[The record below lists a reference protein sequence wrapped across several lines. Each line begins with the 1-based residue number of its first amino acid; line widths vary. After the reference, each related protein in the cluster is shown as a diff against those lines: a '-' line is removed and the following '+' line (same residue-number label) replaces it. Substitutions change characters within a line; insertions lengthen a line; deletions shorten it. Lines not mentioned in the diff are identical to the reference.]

1 MSNELNRKIS
11 VSLVFFWMFISILKL
26 IFFKTDTT
34 RLGLEVFTVDLFFWG
49 LSLLIILN
57 YTILVGTVIPKKVFV
72 VLAFLFGASIAF
84 NYKIAT
90 IVYLLVLWIS
100 IAKLISRKDF
110 EKIYLVS
117 YVFCFVYI
125 VFSVALNGQNYF
137 YDNRYGYI
145 PSFGFLNPNSFAQF
159 ITIFYIFLARKFIY
173 SILLSFFLYI
183 SFKDVIFSRSFYFIL
198 MLQPLLFLIFNF
210 IPQKAFSLI
219 PVFVFIFSLIL
230 ALSLTSEYGALLDS
244 MFSGRG
250 YYSSL
255 LLGELDSVGKII
267 FGVIDNVDDIPVD
280 ISFVSVLYNYGL
292 CVVLII
298 LYLYGKGLNIIY
310 AKKETGLN
318 VIIISFF
325 AYCLV
330 ENTLVSYFLNFTLY
344 YIFSVLFVRSSK
356 NNFSN
361 NG

>member
-11 VSLVFFWMFISILKL
+11 VSLVFFWMLISILKL

-34 RLGLEVFTVDLFFWG
+34 RLGLQVFTVDLLFWG

-57 YTILVGTVIPKKVFV
+57 YTIIVSTIIPKKVFAI
-72 VLAFLFGASIAF
+72 LTFLFGASIVF

-90 IVYLLVLWIS
+90 MVYLLVLWFS

-110 EKIYLVS
+110 EKIYLAA
-117 YVFCFVYI
+117 YMFCFVYI
-125 VFSVALNGQNYF
+125 IFYIALNGQNYF

-159 ITIFYIFLARKFIY
+159 ITIFYIFIARKFLH
-173 SILLSFFLYI
+173 SILLSIFLYI
-183 SFKDVIFSRSFYFIL
+183 CFKDVIFSRTFYFIL
-198 MLQPLLFLIFNF
+198 MLQPLLFLTLKF
-210 IPQKAFSLI
+210 IPKKAFTLI
-219 PVFVFIFSLIL
+219 PVFVFILSLIL
-230 ALSLTSEYGALLDS
+230 VFSLTSEYGALVDS
-244 MFSGRG
+244 IFSGRG

-255 LLGELDSVGKII
+255 LLAELDSGSKII

-298 LYLYGKGLNIIY
+298 LYLYSKGLNVIY
-310 AKKETGLN
+310 AEKETGLN

-344 YIFSVLFVRSSK
+344 YIFSVLFVGLGN
-356 NNFSN
+356 NNFRN
-361 NG
+361 ND